1 MKLKFNV
8 TGMTCAACSARVE
21 KVTNAVEGV
30 EKAEVNLLAGTMQVE
45 AESAEVTEA
54 IIQAVTKAGYGAS
67 VPGEK
72 KPSKKE
78 EKAPA
83 EDALKEMKKRII
95 GSSICLIVL
104 MYFTMGHMVGLAAPH
119 WYHGLE
125 NALVAALLQFFLT
138 LPPVYL
144 NRVYYTRGLK
154 ALWNKAPNMDSLIA
168 VGSLASLIYGVAAL
182 FRMAYGM
189 GHGDWELV
197 KMYSENLYFESA
209 AMILTLITLGKFLE
223 TRAKGRT
230 GDAIRALM
238 DLSPK
243 AAQVRRNGEIIEI
256 PVEDVVVG
264 DTIIVRSGGS
274 IPVDG
279 TILEGRASVDQSALT
294 GESVPVEKIPGD
306 TVAAATIN
314 TEGYLEFRADK
325 VGEDTTL
332 AQVIRMVEEAGGSK
346 APIARLA
353 DKIAGIFVPVVM
365 TIAAVTF
372 AVWMMA
378 GYGMEFALNCGISVL
393 VISCPC
399 ALGLATP
406 VAIMVGTGRGAQMGV
421 LFKNAEAL
429 ENLHHIDTVVLDK
442 TGTLTTGKP
451 EVTDILPGTLGE
463 NGLMRIA
470 SSLESKSEHPFAK
483 AILKKNGNKAYPET
497 ADFETLPGRGVA
509 GTVDGVRCYGGNG
522 RLMEELGV
530 QIPEMPELAQQG
542 KTPLH
547 FANEKKQYLGTIA
560 AADVLKEDSQA
571 AVQAM
576 QKLGLDVVMLTGDNE
591 ATAKAI
597 AATAGITHVISD
609 VLPTDKAGAVKKLQQ
624 QGHKVLMVGDGINDA
639 PALVTADVG
648 MAIGAG
654 TDIAMESADVVLMNS
669 TLAAVSGAIELSK
682 ATIRNIRQ
690 NLFWAFFYNT
700 LGIPVA
706 AGVLF
711 IPLGLQLSPMLGAA
725 AMSMS
730 SVFVV
735 SNALRLRFFKP
746 KTVASPVQ
754 EEKPVAPEAE
764 PAECCQEEN
773 CPVEEKTE
781 EIVIRV
787 NGMMCSHC
795 TAAVENACMSVAGT
809 VKAVADLEAKMVTV
823 TGTADYEALKKA
835 IIAEDYEVV
844 EEPKAQTTV
853 IRVNGMMCSHCTAS
867 VEKACMSV
875 PGTVSAVA
883 DLEAKN
889 VTVVGTADYEA
900 LKKAIIAE
908 DYEVVEG

>member
-1 MKLKFNV
+1 MKLKYNV

-21 KVTNAVEGV
+21 KVTNAVDGV
-30 EKAEVNLLAGTMQVE
+30 SKAEVNLLAGTMVVE
-45 AESAEVTEA
+45 AESEAVHEA
-54 IIQAVTKAGYGAS
+54 IVKAVVNAGYGAS
-67 VPGEK
+67 LSDGK
-72 KPSKKE
+72 KKEAKKE
-78 EKAPA
+78 EAPA
-83 EDALKEMKKRII
+83 DNALKEMKKRII
-95 GSSICLIVL
+95 GSFSLLAVL
-104 MYFTMGHMVGLAAPH
+104 MYFTMGHMVGLPEPH

-125 NALVAALLQFFLT
+125 NAVVAALLQLFLT
-138 LPPVYL
+138 LPVVYL

-154 ALWNKAPNMDSLIA
+154 ALWHRSPNMDSLIA
-168 VGSLASLIYGVAAL
+168 VGSLASLIYGIAAL
-182 FRMAYGM
+182 FRMAYAM
-189 GHGDWELV
+189 GHGEWETV
-197 KMYSENLYFESA
+197 EFYRENLYFESA

-230 GDAIRALM
+230 GDAIRALI

-243 AAQVRRNGEIIEI
+243 TATVRRGGEVLEVA
-256 PVEDVVVG
+256 VEDVVVG
-264 DTIIVRSGGS
+264 DIVIVRSGGS

-279 TILEGRASVDQSALT
+279 TVTQGRASVDQSALT
-294 GESVPVEKIPGD
+294 GESVPVEKVPGD

-365 TIAAVTF
+365 GIAAVTF
-372 AVWMMA
+372 AVWMLA
-378 GYGMEFALNCGISVL
+378 GYGLENSLTFAISVL

-451 EVTDILPGTLGE
+451 AVTDILPGK
-463 NGLMRIA
+463 
-470 SSLESKSEHPFAK
+470 LEEKKLLATAAALEAKSEHPFAK
-483 AILKKNGNKAYPET
+483 AILEKAGAPLFEVT
-497 ADFETLPGRGVA
+497 DFETLPGRGVA
-509 GTVDGVRCYGGNG
+509 GNIGPVRYYGGNG

-530 QIPEMPELAQQG
+530 AIPALPELAEQG

-547 FANEKKQYLGTIA
+547 FANDRKEYLGTIA
-560 AADVLKEDSQA
+560 AADVLKPDSEA
-571 AVQAM
+571 AVRAM
-576 QKLGLDVVMLTGDNE
+576 QELKLDVVMLTGDNE
-591 ATAKAI
+591 KTAKAI
-597 AATAGITHVISD
+597 AAKAGITHVVSD
-609 VLPTDKAGAVKKLQQ
+609 VLPTDKASVIEKLRRE
-624 QGHKVLMVGDGINDA
+624 GHRVLMVGDGINDA

-669 TLAAVSGAIELSK
+669 SLGAVSSAIELSK

-706 AGVLF
+706 AGALF
-711 IPLGLQLSPMLGAA
+711 IPFGLQLSPMLGAA

-735 SNALRLRFFKP
+735 TNALRLRLFKP
-746 KTVASPVQ
+746 KHVVEVPVCEISCEMPQAEELPMEETPVTVIG
-754 EEKPVAPEAE
+754 
-764 PAECCQEEN
+764 
-773 CPVEEKTE
+773 VE
-781 EIVIRV
+781 
-787 NGMMCSHC
+787 GMMCSHC
-795 TAAVENACMSVAGT
+795 TAAVERAC
-809 VKAVADLEAKMVTV
+809 KAVP
-823 TGTADYEALKKA
+823 G
-835 IIAEDYEVV
+835 V
-844 EEPKAQTTV
+844 ET
-853 IRVNGMMCSHCTAS
+853 
-867 VEKACMSV
+867 
-875 PGTVSAVA
+875 AVA

-889 VTVVGTADYEA
+889 VTVTGSADVDA
-900 LKKAIIAE
+900 LKKAIRDA
-908 DYEVVEG
+908 DYTVMEEKSNQIVIGVGGMMCSHCTAAVERACKAVPGVETAVANLEAKNVTVTGSADVDALKKAIRDADYDILE

>member
-21 KVTNAVEGV
+21 KVTSHVSGV
-30 EKAEVNLLAGTMQVE
+30 SKAEVNLLAGTMQVE
-45 AESAEVTEA
+45 AENPEVVPA
-54 IIQAVTKAGYGAS
+54 IIKAVQDAGYNAFA
-67 VPGEK
+67 PGEK
-72 KPSKKE
+72 KEKKE

-95 GSSICLIVL
+95 GSGISLVIL
-104 MYFTMGHMVGLAAPH
+104 MYFTMGHMIGLPVPG
-119 WYHGLE
+119 WYHGTE

-138 LPPVYL
+138 LPAVYL
-144 NRVYYTRGLK
+144 NRVYYSRGLK
-154 ALWNKAPNMDSLIA
+154 ALWHRSPNMDSLIA
-168 VGSLASLIYGVAAL
+168 VGSLAALIYGVAAL
-182 FRMAYGM
+182 FRMAWGM

-197 KMYSENLYFESA
+197 QQYSENLYFESA

-223 TRAKGRT
+223 TRAKGKT

-243 AAQVRRNGEIIEI
+243 TATVKRGESLEEI
-256 PVEDVVVG
+256 SVEDVRVG
-264 DTIIVRSGGS
+264 DILVVRSGGS

-279 TILEGRASVDQSALT
+279 TVTGGRASVDQSALT
-294 GESVPVEKIPGD
+294 GESVPVEKVPGD

-372 AVWMMA
+372 LVWMLA
-378 GYGMEFALNCGISVL
+378 GQTLEFSLTCAISVL

-429 ENLHHIDTVVLDK
+429 ENLHHVDTVVLDK

-451 EVTDILPGTLGE
+451 EVTDILPGDASLTE
-463 NGLMRIA
+463 LMKTA
-470 SSLESKSEHPFAK
+470 AALESKSEHPFAK
-483 AILKKNGNKAYPET
+483 AILKKMGKNAYP
-497 ADFETLPGRGVA
+497 AAVDFETLPGRGVA
-509 GTVDGVRCYGGNG
+509 GTVKGVRCYGGNG

-530 QIPEMPELAQQG
+530 EVPDLSELSRQG

-547 FANEKKQYLGTIA
+547 FADEKGRYLGTIA
-560 AADVLKEDSQA
+560 AADVLKADSEA
-571 AVQAM
+571 AIQAM
-576 QKLGLDVVMLTGDNE
+576 QELKLDVVMLTGDNE
-591 ATAKAI
+591 VTAKAI
-597 AATAGITHVISD
+597 AAKAGIRHVISD
-609 VLPTDKAGAVKKLQQ
+609 VLPTDKASAVEKLRSE
-624 QGHKVLMVGDGINDA
+624 GHRVLMVGDGINDA

-669 TLAAVSGAIELSK
+669 SLAAVSSAIELSK

-690 NLFWAFFYNT
+690 NLFWAFFYNS
-700 LGIPVA
+700 LGIPIA

-711 IPLGLQLSPMLGAA
+711 IPFGIQLSPMLGAA

-735 SNALRLRFFKP
+735 TNALRLRFFKP
-746 KTVASPVQ
+746 KNA
-754 EEKPVAPEAE
+754 
-764 PAECCQEEN
+764 PAEAAAAEN
-773 CPVEEKTE
+773 ITE
-781 EIVIRV
+781 EIILEEETLMETVIKV
-787 NGMMCSHC
+787 EGMMCTHC
-795 TAAVENACMSVAGT
+795 KARVEKVCKAVPGT
-809 VKAVADLEAKMVTV
+809 VDAVVDLQAKTVTV
-823 TGTADYEALKKA
+823 TGTADVEALKKA
-835 IIAEDYEVV
+835 ITDADYEVV
-844 EEPKAQTTV
+844 E
-853 IRVNGMMCSHCTAS
+853 
-867 VEKACMSV
+867 
-875 PGTVSAVA
+875 
-883 DLEAKN
+883 
-889 VTVVGTADYEA
+889 
-900 LKKAIIAE
+900 
-908 DYEVVEG
+908 

>member
-21 KVTNAVEGV
+21 KVTNAVPGV

-45 AESAEVTEA
+45 AENADVSEA
-54 IIQAVTKAGYGAS
+54 IIQAVQKAGYGAS

-72 KPSKKE
+72 KTVKKE
-78 EKAPA
+78 DKAPA
-83 EDALKEMKKRII
+83 EDALKEMKKRIV
-95 GSSICLIVL
+95 GSAVCLTVL
-104 MYFTMGHMVGLAAPH
+104 MYFTMGHMIGLPAPH
-119 WYHGLE
+119 WYHGTQ

-138 LPPVYL
+138 LPTVYL
-144 NRVYYTRGLK
+144 NRVYYSRGLK

-168 VGSLASLIYGVAAL
+168 VGSLAALIYGVAAL
-182 FRMAYGM
+182 FRMAWGM
-189 GHGDWELV
+189 GHEDWDVV

-223 TRAKGRT
+223 TRAKGKT

-243 AAQVRRNGEIIEI
+243 TAQVRRNGEVIEI
-256 PVEDVVVG
+256 PVEEVVVG
-264 DTIIVRSGGS
+264 DTILVRSGGS

-279 TILEGRASVDQSALT
+279 TVLEGRASVDQSALT
-294 GESVPVEKIPGD
+294 GESVPVEKVPGD

-372 AVWMMA
+372 AIWMIA
-378 GYGMEFALNCGISVL
+378 GYGMEFALNCAISVL

-429 ENLHHIDTVVLDK
+429 ENLHRIDTVVLDK

-451 EVTDILPGTLGE
+451 EVTDILPGKA
-463 NGLMRIA
+463 NISDLMRIA
-470 SSLESKSEHPFAK
+470 SALESKSEHPFAK
-483 AILKKNGNKAYPET
+483 AILKKMGSNAYPAAEN
-497 ADFETLPGRGVA
+497 FETLPGRGVA
-509 GTVDGVRCYGGNG
+509 GTVKGVRCYGGNG
-522 RLMEELGV
+522 RLMEELGIIV
-530 QIPEMPELAQQG
+530 PAMPELAQQG

-547 FANEKKQYLGTIA
+547 FANEKGEYLGTIA
-560 AADVLKEDSQA
+560 AADVLKADSQA
-571 AVQAM
+571 AIKAM
-576 QKLGLDVVMLTGDNE
+576 QELGLDVVMLTGDNE

-597 AATAGITHVISD
+597 AAKAGITHVISD
-609 VLPTDKAGAVKKLQQ
+609 VLPTDKAGAVTKLQA
-624 QGHKVLMVGDGINDA
+624 QGHRVLMVGDGINDA

-669 TLAAVSGAIELSK
+669 SLAAVSGAIELSK

-706 AGVLF
+706 AGILF
-711 IPLGLQLSPMLGAA
+711 IPFGLQLSPMLGAA

-735 SNALRLRFFKP
+735 TNALRLRFFKP
-746 KTVASPVQ
+746 KT
-754 EEKPVAPEAE
+754 APAFSSI
-764 PAECCQEEN
+764 P
-773 CPVEEKTE
+773 EKTNE
-781 EIVIRV
+781 EINI
-787 NGMMCSHC
+787 
-795 TAAVENACMSVAGT
+795 E
-809 VKAVADLEAKMVTV
+809 
-823 TGTADYEALKKA
+823 
-835 IIAEDYEVV
+835 
-844 EEPKAQTTV
+844 EEPVMETV
-853 IRVNGMMCSHCTAS
+853 IRVNGMMCNHCKAA
-867 VEKACMSV
+867 VEKACKAV
-875 PGTVSAVA
+875 PGTVDAVVDLAAKTVTVTGSADVA
-883 DLEAKN
+883 D
-889 VTVVGTADYEA
+889 
-900 LKKAIIAE
+900 LKKAITDA
-908 DYEVVEG
+908 DYEVVE